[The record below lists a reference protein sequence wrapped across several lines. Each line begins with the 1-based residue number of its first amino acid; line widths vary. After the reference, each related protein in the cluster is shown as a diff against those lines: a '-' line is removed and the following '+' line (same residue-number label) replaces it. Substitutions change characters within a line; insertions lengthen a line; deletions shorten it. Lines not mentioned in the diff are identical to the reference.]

1 MQYHVMLQ
9 NNFYPTDLRAT
20 GRALWIFFSFATW
33 VNIEHI
39 GDSTYITISFQ
50 LAAFK
55 DNYRS
60 LRM

>member
-9 NNFYPTDLRAT
+9 NNFSQLIYVQLE
-20 GRALWIFFSFATW
+20 GHSGFFLSFATW
-33 VNIEHI
+33 VNIEYI

-55 DNYRS
+55 DNYRL